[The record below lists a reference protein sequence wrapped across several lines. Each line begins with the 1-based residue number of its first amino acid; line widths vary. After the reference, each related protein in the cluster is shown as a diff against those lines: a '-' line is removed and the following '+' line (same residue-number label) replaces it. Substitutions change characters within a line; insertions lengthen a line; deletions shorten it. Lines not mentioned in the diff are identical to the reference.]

1 MASNIGNAYMNSAAN
16 TGNAAMAAAGQRTSA
31 FGGAA
36 NVLGRM
42 YGPQGQGTPWWWSNR
57 GGGYIIQKIKTI
69 LIRNFLPIRVL
80 KSWLNLILDC

>member
-42 YGPQGQGTPWWWSNR
+42 YGRTIWEATETTQSDFDRRACVYGVGSFDNLYSNV
-57 GGGYIIQKIKTI
+57 G
-69 LIRNFLPIRVL
+69 
-80 KSWLNLILDC
+80 